1 MDNSSGILALPCV
14 FYLLGKPFI
23 YRQKISAPPCL
34 GPVNTMFSA
43 AQVLKACQCKAEGAA
58 LGGPKRKS
66 DNAAVASW
74 SGLPCGADVER
85 R

>member
-1 MDNSSGILALPCV
+1 
-14 FYLLGKPFI
+14 
-23 YRQKISAPPCL
+23 
-34 GPVNTMFSA
+34 MFSA
-43 AQVLKACQCKAEGAA
+43 AQALKGCQCKAEGAA

-85 R
+85 RTALSNCAGRECPAARSFSRIASPQYPPP